1 MAKPETFSPAL
12 LGVAL
17 ESGAAK
23 PAYQQLYEQVR
34 DLILSGRLP
43 SGARLPSTR
52 SYSKELGLSRT
63 TLIAA
68 YDQLV
73 SEGYLEAR
81 RGAGIFVS
89 QFSPEHL
96 MLVNRT
102 APPVLPK
109 PGAARRRAARPVP
122 FSIRATSPA
131 DFPGAEWARLLQKT
145 WRGPIAGH
153 FGEPHVEGHPGLK
166 VAIAD
171 HLRTWRGISCSE
183 DQVLITS
190 SSAESIDLISRVLC
204 QPGDKVWLENP
215 GYMPMR
221 REIVEKGLEP
231 FYVPIDREGMM
242 VNLGVEL
249 AKSARMAI
257 TTPPRQFPLGM
268 TMSLPRRLD
277 LLDWARST
285 GAWVVEDDYDS
296 EFRYEGRPLAA
307 LMSMDETGRVL
318 YLGSFSKVMF
328 KSLRLGYLVVP
339 PDLSSQFHDAHAE
352 LGPQASSVAQP
363 ALAEFIT
370 SGQFAAHIRRMRR
383 LYARRRALLLDQ
395 LLEKCS
401 GLVTPQPANS
411 GMHIVVSIEPILRAR
426 HSDVEIC
433 RRLRQDGIEAQP
445 LSSFYAAGFDPGA
458 AGQGLLLGFS
468 GFEEKELE
476 VSVTALAAALSDL
489 AAA

>member
-1 MAKPETFSPAL
+1 MAQPETFSPAL

-17 ESGAAK
+17 ESGTHK

-52 SYSKELGLSRT
+52 GYAQELGLSRT

-96 MLVNRT
+96 MLVNRA
-102 APPVLPK
+102 APPVLPR
-109 PGAARRRAARPVP
+109 PAPQRRPAARSVP

-145 WRGPIAGH
+145 WRGPIESH
-153 FGEPHVEGHPGLK
+153 FGEPHVEGDQNLK
-166 VAIAD
+166 AAIAD
-171 HLRTWRGISCSE
+171 HLRTWRGISCTE

-190 SSAESIDLISRVLC
+190 GSAESIDLICRVLC

-221 REIVEKGLEP
+221 REIVEKGLEAV
-231 FYVPIDREGMM
+231 YVPIDREGMM
-242 VNLGVEL
+242 VSRGVEL
-249 AKSARMAI
+249 AKPARMAI

-268 TMSLPRRLD
+268 TMSLTRRLD

-285 GAWVVEDDYDS
+285 GAWVIEDDYDS

-339 PDLSSQFHDAHAE
+339 PDLCGQFHAAHAE

-363 ALAEFIT
+363 ALAGFIT

-383 LYARRRALLLDQ
+383 LYVRRRALLLDR
-395 LLEKCS
+395 LVEKCS
-401 GLVTPQPANS
+401 GLVAPQPANS
-411 GMHIVVSIEPILRAR
+411 GMHIVVGIEPCLNAR

-433 RRLRQDGIEAQP
+433 WRLRRDGIEAQP
-445 LSSFYAAGFDPGA
+445 LSSYYVAGSDPGS
-458 AGQGLLLGFS
+458 AGQGVLLGFS
-468 GFEEKELE
+468 GFEETELE
-476 VSVTALAAALSDL
+476 GAVIALAATLSSL
-489 AAA
+489 AKT